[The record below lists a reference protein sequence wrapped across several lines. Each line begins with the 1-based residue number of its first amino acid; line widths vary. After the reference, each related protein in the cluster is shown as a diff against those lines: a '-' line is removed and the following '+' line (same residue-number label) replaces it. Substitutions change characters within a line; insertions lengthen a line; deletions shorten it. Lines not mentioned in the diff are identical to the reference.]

1 MILNDIASEFS
12 KIDFVNSVVL
22 SGSKTNLINDDMS
35 DYDLYV
41 YSSKPVP
48 LDVRK
53 IIISKFRNKYTIG
66 NTFFEDGDDL
76 SILNPKM
83 YIDIMYRNLDWAYK
97 EMDWVWNKYNARLG
111 YTTAFLHNLKTSKI
125 LFDKK
130 YEFERIVEELNLK
143 YPEKLKQ
150 SIIDKNY
157 PMLRNLETS
166 YYKQIEL
173 AVKRNDIV
181 SQNHRVA
188 ALLAS
193 YFDILFAFNEQTH
206 PGEKKLIQYAQ
217 KFCKDLPKDFEQDI
231 SAVIKLVGS
240 SQILPALTK
249 LLDELDIVIGKK

>member
-1 MILNDIASEFS
+1 
-12 KIDFVNSVVL
+12 
-22 SGSKTNLINDDMS
+22 
-35 DYDLYV
+35 
-41 YSSKPVP
+41 
-48 LDVRK
+48 
-53 IIISKFRNKYTIG
+53 
-66 NTFFEDGDDL
+66 
-76 SILNPKM
+76 
-83 YIDIMYRNLDWAYK
+83 
-97 EMDWVWNKYNARLG
+97 
-111 YTTAFLHNLKTSKI
+111 
-125 LFDKK
+125 
-130 YEFERIVEELNLK
+130 
-143 YPEKLKQ
+143 
-150 SIIDKNY
+150 
-157 PMLRNLETS
+157 MLRNLETS